1 VTKKPESKVSLVWKV
16 DNPDKDELRYRL
28 RYRIV
33 GNDTWFDLHDP
44 DEKITKETYDWD
56 TSNLPE
62 GRYRVRVEASDDPS
76 NPPDRVTRDEMES
89 SVLLVDNT
97 PPRVDRLRAAGRR
110 VQGSAVDG
118 VGPIQR
124 IEVAL
129 AGKDDWVP
137 FFPKDGIFDEQQE
150 EFDFDVSSMVPPGAA
165 LLAVRV
171 FDDAGNSVIVNV
183 MLK

>member
-1 VTKKPESKVSLVWKV
+1 VKVL
-16 DNPDKDELRYRL
+16 
-28 RYRIV
+28 
-33 GNDTWFDLHDP
+33 
-44 DEKITKETYDWD
+44 
-56 TSNLPE
+56 
-62 GRYRVRVEASDDPS
+62 ASDEPS

-89 SVLLVDNT
+89 SVVLVDNT
-97 PPRVDRLRAAGRR
+97 APRVERLRAAGRR
-110 VQGSAVDG
+110 VQGAATDG

-137 FFPKDGIFDEQQE
+137 FFPTDGIFDEQQE
-150 EFDFDVSSMVPPGAA
+150 EFDIDASGIAPAGPV

-171 FDDAGNSVIVNV
+171 FDDAGNSVVVHV